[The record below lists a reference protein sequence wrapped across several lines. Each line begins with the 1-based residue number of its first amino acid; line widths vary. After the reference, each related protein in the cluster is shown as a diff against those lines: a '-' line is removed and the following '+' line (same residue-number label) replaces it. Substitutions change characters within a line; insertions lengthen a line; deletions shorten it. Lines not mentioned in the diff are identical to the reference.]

1 MTELAP
7 ELMPVYDV
15 IEACA
20 DSLLSAVALLLM
32 LQEVA
37 VSNATARAQAI
48 QMLDR
53 LLLRTET
60 EGPRPRTPDQTV

>member
-1 MTELAP
+1 MTELVP

-32 LQEVA
+32 LQEVP